1 MKAKASFRRS
11 TIIEII
17 VFSLILF
24 AIVLAVIF
32 TSRPKEDAT
41 KAHVYYQGETV
52 YVLDLSEDKQV
63 QVKTEH
69 GIVHIEVKE
78 GKIHVLS
85 SPCPG
90 QTCVHQGEKSQ
101 AGESIICAYEG
112 VLISLHGETSGVGEI
127 TI

>member
-1 MKAKASFRRS
+1 MKAKASIKRS
-11 TIIEII
+11 TIIEIV
-17 VFSLILF
+17 VFSVILL

-32 TSRPKEDAT
+32 TLHPKEVAT
-41 KAHVYYQGETV
+41 KAHVYCQSETV
-52 YVLDLSEDKQV
+52 YVLDLNEDKQV

-69 GIVHIEVKE
+69 GIVQIEVKE

-112 VLISLHGETSGVGEI
+112 VLISLYGETSGVGEI